1 MPSDAINK
9 HQDIF
14 KQEIGKI
21 DSKNYYFNREIM
33 L

>member
-14 KQEIGKI
+14 KEIGKI